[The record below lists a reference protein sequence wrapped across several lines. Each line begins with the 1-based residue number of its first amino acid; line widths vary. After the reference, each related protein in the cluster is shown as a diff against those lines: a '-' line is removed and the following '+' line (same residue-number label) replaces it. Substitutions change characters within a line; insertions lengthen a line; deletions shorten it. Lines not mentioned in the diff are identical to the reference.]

1 MNTAAAE
8 SSFFDADFAKQA
20 LSHVAGAT
28 VFGLIVLGTTLY
40 VDRETKAHVEASE
53 RATKAHVDAVERAT
67 KAHVDAV
74 ERATKAHVDAVERA
88 TKAYVNKADTK
99 LNTFMEKTKD
109 SLTFTE
115 RFSLGTCAFAVA
127 IVVLA
132 KR

>member
-1 MNTAAAE
+1 MIRRASSVVLGRDVVRRTMNTAAAE

-20 LSHVAGAT
+20 LSNVAGAT

-53 RATKAHVDAVERAT
+53 RATKAHVDAA
-67 KAHVDAV
+67 
-74 ERATKAHVDAVERA
+74 ERA